1 MSTVID
7 VSTNRNTG
15 EVEQFTI
22 INEQGQPE
30 LMKATATNML
40 LYDPLDELPFEEG
53 LGSFLSGEDAILLS
67 EEPKLIVS
75 STSSRNCFVIHY
87 DGNTVE
93 TTPRMSES
101 VLLGVKEAAI
111 DEDIGQMVDVYDEV
125 MSTQVRRDVVNA
137 LYETFDETFRIE
149 KTSSGW
155 LVDEFF
161 IVDWSASMYAKTD
174 DPESADV
181 VRSGS
186 KVVEA
191 DRSFE
196 FVQLRLNRDIEPVT
210 VSIGGESFRLSE
222 REMLFLAKVNWLLD
236 RRHYHPDDEFW
247 MNVDQYTAVD
257 WETGEPDTDES
268 EDEPDLSGFSL

>member
-7 VSTNRNTG
+7 VSTNRDTG
-15 EVEQFTI
+15 EIEQFTI

-40 LYDPLDELPFEEG
+40 LYDPMDELPFDGG
-53 LGSFLSGEDAILLS
+53 LGSFLSGDEAILLS

-75 STSSRNCFVIHY
+75 STSSRNCFIIHY

-93 TTPRMSES
+93 TTPAMSES
-101 VLLGVKEAAI
+101 VLRGVKEAAV
-111 DEDIGQMVDVYDEV
+111 DEDIGALIDVYDEV
-125 MSTQVRRDVVNA
+125 MSTQVRRDVINA
-137 LYETFDETFRIE
+137 LLDTFDETFRIE
-149 KTSSGW
+149 KTPSGW
-155 LVDEFF
+155 VVDEFF
-161 IVDWSASMYAKTD
+161 IVDWTASMYAKTD
-174 DPESADV
+174 DPDSADV

-186 KVVEA
+186 GVVEA

-196 FVQLRLNRDIEPVT
+196 FVQLYLNREIEPVT
-210 VSIGGESFRLSE
+210 VSINGESFRLSE
-222 REMLFLAKVNWLLD
+222 REMLFLGKVNWLLD

-257 WETGEPDTDES
+257 WETGEPVEQD
-268 EDEPDLSGFSL
+268 EDEPDLSKFSL

>member
-7 VSTNRNTG
+7 VSTNRDTG
-15 EVEQFTI
+15 EIEQFTI

-40 LYDPLDELPFEEG
+40 LYDPMDELPFDGG
-53 LGSFLSGEDAILLS
+53 LGSFLSGDEAILLS
-67 EEPKLIVS
+67 EEPKLIIS
-75 STSSRNCFVIHY
+75 STSSRNCFIIHY

-93 TTPRMSES
+93 TTPAMSES
-101 VLLGVKEAAI
+101 VLRGVKEAAV
-111 DEDIGQMVDVYDEV
+111 DEDIGALIDVYDEV
-125 MSTQVRRDVVNA
+125 MSTQVRRDVINA
-137 LYETFDETFRIE
+137 LLDTFDETFRIE

-155 LVDEFF
+155 VVDEFF
-161 IVDWSASMYAKTD
+161 IVDWTASMYAKTD
-174 DPESADV
+174 DPDSADV

-186 KVVEA
+186 GVVEA

-196 FVQLRLNRDIEPVT
+196 FVQLYLNREIEPVT
-210 VSIGGESFRLSE
+210 VSINGESFRLSE
-222 REMLFLAKVNWLLD
+222 REMLFLGKVNWLLD

-257 WETGEPDTDES
+257 WETGEPVEQD
-268 EDEPDLSGFSL
+268 EDEPDLSKFSL

>member
-7 VSTNRNTG
+7 VSTNRDTG
-15 EVEQFTI
+15 EIEQFTI

-40 LYDPLDELPFEEG
+40 LYDPMDELPFDGG
-53 LGSFLSGEDAILLS
+53 LGSFLSGDEAILLS

-75 STSSRNCFVIHY
+75 STSSRNCFIIHY

-93 TTPRMSES
+93 TTPAMSES
-101 VLLGVKEAAI
+101 VLRGVKEAAV
-111 DEDIGQMVDVYDEV
+111 DEDIGALIDVYDEV
-125 MSTQVRRDVVNA
+125 MSTQVRRDVINA
-137 LYETFDETFRIE
+137 LLDTFDETFRIE

-155 LVDEFF
+155 VVDEFF
-161 IVDWSASMYAKTD
+161 IVDWTASMYAKTD
-174 DPESADV
+174 DPDSADV

-186 KVVEA
+186 GVVEA

-196 FVQLRLNRDIEPVT
+196 FVQLYLNREIEPVT
-210 VSIGGESFRLSE
+210 VSINGESFRLSE
-222 REMLFLAKVNWLLD
+222 REMLFLGKVNWLLD

-257 WETGEPDTDES
+257 WETGEPVEQD
-268 EDEPDLSGFSL
+268 EDEPDLSKFSL

>member
-7 VSTNRNTG
+7 VSTNRDTG
-15 EVEQFTI
+15 EIEQFTI

-40 LYDPLDELPFEEG
+40 LYDPMDELPFDGG
-53 LGSFLSGEDAILLS
+53 LGSFLSGDEAILLS

-75 STSSRNCFVIHY
+75 STSSRNCFIIHY

-93 TTPRMSES
+93 TTPAMSES
-101 VLLGVKEAAI
+101 VLRGVKEAAV
-111 DEDIGQMVDVYDEV
+111 DEDIGALIDVYDEV
-125 MSTQVRRDVVNA
+125 MSTQVRRDVINA
-137 LYETFDETFRIE
+137 LLDTFDETFRIE
-149 KTSSGW
+149 KTPSGW
-155 LVDEFF
+155 VVDEFF
-161 IVDWSASMYAKTD
+161 VVDWTASMYAKTD
-174 DPESADV
+174 DPDSADV

-186 KVVEA
+186 SVVEA

-196 FVQLRLNRDIEPVT
+196 FVQLRLNREIEPVT
-210 VSIGGESFRLSE
+210 VSINGESFRLSE
-222 REMLFLAKVNWLLD
+222 REMLFLGKVNWLLD

-257 WETGEPDTDES
+257 WETGEPVEQD
-268 EDEPDLSGFSL
+268 EDEPDLSKFSL

>member
-7 VSTNRNTG
+7 VSTNRDTG
-15 EVEQFTI
+15 EIEQFTI

-40 LYDPLDELPFEEG
+40 LYDPMDELPFDGG
-53 LGSFLSGEDAILLS
+53 LGSFLSGDEAILLS

-75 STSSRNCFVIHY
+75 STSSRNCFIIHY

-93 TTPRMSES
+93 TTPAMSES
-101 VLLGVKEAAI
+101 VLRGVKEAAV
-111 DEDIGQMVDVYDEV
+111 DEDIGALIDVYDEV
-125 MSTQVRRDVVNA
+125 MSTQVRRDVINA
-137 LYETFDETFRIE
+137 LLDTFDETFRIE
-149 KTSSGW
+149 KTPSGW
-155 LVDEFF
+155 VVDEFF
-161 IVDWSASMYAKTD
+161 IVDWTASMYAKTD
-174 DPESADV
+174 DPDSADV

-186 KVVEA
+186 GVVEA

-196 FVQLRLNRDIEPVT
+196 FVQLYLNRDIEPVT
-210 VSIGGESFRLSE
+210 VSINGESFRLSE
-222 REMLFLAKVNWLLD
+222 REMLFLGKVNWLLD

-257 WETGEPDTDES
+257 WETGEPVEQD
-268 EDEPDLSGFSL
+268 EDEPDLSKFSL

>member
-7 VSTNRNTG
+7 VSTNRDTG
-15 EVEQFTI
+15 EIEQFTI

-40 LYDPLDELPFEEG
+40 LYDPMDELPFDGG
-53 LGSFLSGEDAILLS
+53 LGSFLSGDEAILLS

-75 STSSRNCFVIHY
+75 STSSRNCFIIHY

-93 TTPRMSES
+93 TTPSMSES
-101 VLLGVKEAAI
+101 VLRGVKEAAV
-111 DEDIGQMVDVYDEV
+111 DEDIGALIDVYDEV
-125 MSTQVRRDVVNA
+125 MSKQVRRDVINA
-137 LYETFDETFRIE
+137 LLDTFDETFRIE
-149 KTSSGW
+149 KTPSGW
-155 LVDEFF
+155 VVDEFF
-161 IVDWSASMYAKTD
+161 IVDWTASMYAKTD
-174 DPESADV
+174 DPDSADV

-186 KVVEA
+186 GVVEA

-196 FVQLRLNRDIEPVT
+196 FVQLYLNREIEPVT
-210 VSIGGESFRLSE
+210 VSINGESFRLSE
-222 REMLFLAKVNWLLD
+222 REMLFLGKVNWLLD

-257 WETGEPDTDES
+257 WETGEPVEQDE
-268 EDEPDLSGFSL
+268 DGPDLSKFSL

>member
-7 VSTNRNTG
+7 VSTNRDTG
-15 EVEQFTI
+15 EIEQFTI

-40 LYDPLDELPFEEG
+40 LYDPMDELPFDGG
-53 LGSFLSGEDAILLS
+53 LGSFLSGDEAILLS

-75 STSSRNCFVIHY
+75 STSSRNCFIIHY

-93 TTPRMSES
+93 TTPAMSES
-101 VLLGVKEAAI
+101 VLRGVKEAAV
-111 DEDIGQMVDVYDEV
+111 DEDIGALIDVYDEV
-125 MSTQVRRDVVNA
+125 MSTQVRRDVINA
-137 LYETFDETFRIE
+137 LFDTFDETFRIE

-155 LVDEFF
+155 VVDEFF
-161 IVDWSASMYAKTD
+161 IVDWTASMYAKTD
-174 DPESADV
+174 DPDSADV

-186 KVVEA
+186 GVVEA

-196 FVQLRLNRDIEPVT
+196 FVQLYLNREIEPVT
-210 VSIGGESFRLSE
+210 VSINGESFRLSE
-222 REMLFLAKVNWLLD
+222 REMLFLGKVNWLLD

-247 MNVDQYTAVD
+247 MNVEQYTAVD
-257 WETGEPDTDES
+257 WETGEPVEQD
-268 EDEPDLSGFSL
+268 EDEPDLSKFSL

>member
-7 VSTNRNTG
+7 VSTNRDTG
-15 EVEQFTI
+15 DIEQFTI

-40 LYDPLDELPFEEG
+40 LYDPMDELPFDGG
-53 LGSFLSGEDAILLS
+53 LGSFLSGDEAILLS

-75 STSSRNCFVIHY
+75 STSSRNCFIIHY

-93 TTPRMSES
+93 TTPAMSES
-101 VLLGVKEAAI
+101 VLRGVKEAAV
-111 DEDIGQMVDVYDEV
+111 DEDIGALIDVYDEV
-125 MSTQVRRDVVNA
+125 MSTQVRRDVINA
-137 LYETFDETFRIE
+137 LLDTFDETFRIE
-149 KTSSGW
+149 KTPSGW
-155 LVDEFF
+155 VVDKFF
-161 IVDWSASMYAKTD
+161 IVDWTASMYAKTD
-174 DPESADV
+174 DPDSADV

-186 KVVEA
+186 GVVEA

-196 FVQLRLNRDIEPVT
+196 FVQLYLNREIEPVT
-210 VSIGGESFRLSE
+210 VSINGESFRLSE
-222 REMLFLAKVNWLLD
+222 REMLFLGKVNWLLD

-257 WETGEPDTDES
+257 WETGEPVEQD
-268 EDEPDLSGFSL
+268 EDEPDLSKFSL

>member
-7 VSTNRNTG
+7 VSTNRDTG
-15 EVEQFTI
+15 EIEQFTI

-40 LYDPLDELPFEEG
+40 LYDPMDELPFDGG
-53 LGSFLSGEDAILLS
+53 LGSFLSGDEAILLS

-75 STSSRNCFVIHY
+75 STSSRNCFIIHY

-93 TTPRMSES
+93 TTPAMSES
-101 VLLGVKEAAI
+101 VLRGVKEAAV
-111 DEDIGQMVDVYDEV
+111 DEDIGALIDVYDEV
-125 MSTQVRRDVVNA
+125 MSTQVRRDVINA
-137 LYETFDETFRIE
+137 LLDTFDETFRIE

-155 LVDEFF
+155 VVDEFF
-161 IVDWSASMYAKTD
+161 IVDWTASMYAKTD
-174 DPESADV
+174 DPDSADV

-186 KVVEA
+186 GVVEA

-196 FVQLRLNRDIEPVT
+196 FVQLYLNREIEPVT
-210 VSIGGESFRLSE
+210 VSINGESFRLSE
-222 REMLFLAKVNWLLD
+222 REMLFLGKVNWLLD

-247 MNVDQYTAVD
+247 MNVEQYTAVD
-257 WETGEPDTDES
+257 WETGEPVEQD
-268 EDEPDLSGFSL
+268 EDEPDLSKFSL